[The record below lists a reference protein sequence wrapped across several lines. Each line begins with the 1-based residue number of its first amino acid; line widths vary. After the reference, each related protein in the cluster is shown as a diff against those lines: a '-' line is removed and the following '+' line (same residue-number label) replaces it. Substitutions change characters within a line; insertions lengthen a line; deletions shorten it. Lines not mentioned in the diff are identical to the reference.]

1 MSFYSR
7 YELVKLVRNGE
18 PKSFQAR
25 EIQTG
30 RNVLLH
36 LWGMGDES
44 RRSPLLLHL
53 RDQMR
58 TDPAVLMGV
67 VVEVQDAAEPPFVV
81 TAFDEQFTDLEQWI
95 QTRLGGAVEEPV
107 AAAPVQAP
115 QPPPI
120 PAPPPPIPSAP
131 APPPPAKEPGEF
143 TRMFVTPQVQPA
155 APQPAADQV
164 AGEFTRLFEP
174 AQPQVPPAVHHPQPP
189 AVPLPQTV
197 APPAA
202 AHTPG
207 DFTRMFGGPVAQPI
221 AQPPHQPEPFAP
233 PAQPQPQY
241 RPMVNETPRPPVPQP
256 PPYRPQFDQA
266 PFQPAPPAASQ
277 EEGEFAKFF
286 GSSFASSSLPVEQIE
301 RGAVAP
307 PPSDPAGRPFSG
319 PSDFTIQFGKDQQGL
334 PAQSH
339 QPAPPAHT
347 PLPAGATGLFSG
359 SDQPG
364 SMPLAQTTRPAGP
377 SEFTRVLQGPHLQQS
392 GDMAPAP
399 PLHSAPMPGAVPL
412 PPPPQKSNLLG
423 ILVAVLSFLLIL
435 LLITVVVL
443 VFKK

>member
-58 TDPAVLMGV
+58 TDPSALMGV
-67 VVEVQDAAEPPFVV
+67 VVEVQDSAEPPFVV
-81 TAFDEQFTDLEQWI
+81 TAFDEHFTDLEQWI
-95 QTRLGGAVEEPV
+95 QAKQGIGQEPPV
-107 AAAPVQAP
+107 AAAPVNMP
-115 QPPPI
+115 QPPPL
-120 PAPPPPIPSAP
+120 PTTPPPIPNVP
-131 APPPPAKEPGEF
+131 VPPAAPKEPGEF
-143 TRMFVTPQVQPA
+143 TRMFASPNVQPA
-155 APQPAADQV
+155 AQPPAAGPV

-174 AQPQVPPAVHHPQPP
+174 TQPAGQPP
-189 AVPLPQTV
+189 STPAMPEPPTV
-197 APPAA
+197 APQAA
-202 AHTPG
+202 PPHTPG
-207 DFTRMFGGPVAQPI
+207 DFTRMFGEPVAQPA
-221 AQPPHQPEPFAP
+221 AQPPFQPDPFAP
-233 PAQPQPQY
+233 PAQPQAQY
-241 RPMVNETPRPPVPQP
+241 RPLVNEPPRPPVPQP
-256 PPYRPQFDQA
+256 PPYRAPMDQS
-266 PFQPAPPAASQ
+266 PFQPAPPPPSQ

-286 GSSFASSSLPVEQIE
+286 GSSFGSSSLPVEQIE
-301 RGAVAP
+301 RGSVAP
-307 PPSDPAGRPFSG
+307 PPADPAGRPFSG
-319 PSDFTIQFGKDQQGL
+319 PGDFTIQFGKDQPGM
-334 PAQSH
+334 PAQSQH
-339 QPAPPAHT
+339 PAPPAHS

-377 SEFTRVLQGPHLQQS
+377 SEFTRVLQGPQLQQS
-392 GDMAPAP
+392 GDMAPVP
-399 PLHSAPMPGAVPL
+399 PLNSTPVPGAVPL
-412 PPPPQKSNLLG
+412 PPPPPKSNLLG

-443 VFKK
+443 VLKK